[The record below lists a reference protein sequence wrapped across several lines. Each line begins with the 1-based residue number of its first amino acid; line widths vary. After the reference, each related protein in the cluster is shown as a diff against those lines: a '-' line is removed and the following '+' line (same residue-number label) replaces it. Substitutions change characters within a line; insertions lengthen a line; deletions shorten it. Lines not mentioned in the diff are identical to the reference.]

1 MGSVSIF
8 TRADKRMTE
17 IFTQLSKNEKRRYGV
32 YKKCVC
38 HLHTP
43 ASYDFYFDEA
53 WKGNNEKYSKMDAN
67 DIFNKIIKEEIIPE
81 DTIKIDE
88 MVFDN
93 IIFKDLKEYL
103 TYFLIAYKLSTQD
116 IEMVIV
122 TDHNTIEGIS
132 KLREAIKEYKK
143 FRTGVYTEVICG
155 IEITCADK
163 THVVGMFRNDDII
176 TSEVSRWLKEYMVNK
191 KLGTYLTSI
200 QVLEKIHQLD
210 GIGYIAHIDISDIF
224 HQDYLS
230 GAFKKSL
237 FSIPYMN
244 VVGVSDKNKAE
255 ITRKRIEKLTKKE
268 FCFLVDED
276 SHSIETIGTKVIWIK
291 GVSNTYDT
299 IKKAVRDYNISI
311 ELDKPREP
319 LCYIKGIYAANN
331 GSSFLVNN
339 TNYKEDF
346 SVTFSNSLNCFIGG
360 RGTGKSTTL
369 HILDFVLGQ
378 NFRHEEELDSVCNY
392 KDIWVLYYYN
402 NVDYLVLF
410 NVPQKSYKD
419 QSIVDCFLMEKK
431 FSFFEHE
438 EVKNAAID
446 RCIQIFELK
455 KFEDRVEKKEI
466 YDIEKYLSLFFDT
479 KFSVNDLVQ
488 MTDDYGINSYIYNA
502 IVKNKNC
509 SKLRIPSPVYTKK
522 GVSRY
527 IKNIESILTDRRAE
541 INSLINDYNLEYEN
555 EIQIKY
561 YQVDKI
567 SKQVQFQDL
576 FDIIDQRKDKLF
588 YNYNITWDNL
598 CNYFNALIN
607 KIGLISLISHI
618 VNSRFNELNEII
630 KLQLYCEEKNYKLL
644 DREVIFID
652 DDISRMI
659 FFKLVEE
666 KLITKNIKKFII
678 ILKKYMEGVEHFDIE
693 FNINNREKNEQS
705 KPIFRSIRCIS
716 MGQKVVAMLS
726 FIISYSKYSS
736 DYRPLIIDQP
746 EDNLDNQYIYKNL
759 VRQLRMVKSERQ
771 IIIATHSAT
780 IVTNAKAEQVIVM
793 ESNNEHGWV
802 SCTGYPNDKK
812 IINHIVNY
820 LEGGRDSFLHKSF
833 LYGEVLNK

>member
-1 MGSVSIF
+1 MSSVPIF

-17 IFTQLSKNEKRRYGV
+17 IYNQLSKNDKRRYGV

-43 ASYDFYFDEA
+43 ASYDFYFHEA
-53 WKGNNEKYSKMDAN
+53 WKGNHENYSKMSAN
-67 DIFNKIIKEEIIPE
+67 DIFNIIIKEEIIPA

-103 TYFLIAYKLSTQD
+103 TYFLIAYKLSSQG
-116 IEMVIV
+116 IEMVII
-122 TDHNTIEGIS
+122 TDHNTIEGIP

-163 THVVGMFRNDDII
+163 THVVGMFRNDDGI
-176 TSEVSRWLKEYMVNK
+176 TLEISRWLKEFMVNK

-200 QVLEKIHQLD
+200 QVLEKIQQLD

-276 SHSIETIGTKVIWIK
+276 SHSIETIGKKVIWIK

-319 LCYIKGIYAANN
+319 SCYIKGIYAANN

-410 NVPQKSYKD
+410 NVPKKSYKD
-419 QSIVDCFLMEKK
+419 QSIVDCFLLEKK

-455 KFEDRVEKKEI
+455 KFEDRIEKKEI

-479 KFSVNDLVQ
+479 KFSVNELVQ
-488 MTDDYGINSYIYNA
+488 MTDVYGINSYIYNT
-502 IVKNKNC
+502 IVKNNKC
-509 SKLRIPSPVYTKK
+509 TKLNIPSPVYTRN
-522 GVSRY
+522 GINTY
-527 IKNIESILTDRRAE
+527 INKIKVILAERRNEIE
-541 INSLINDYNLEYEN
+541 NLIKDYNSEYKN

-567 SKQVQFQDL
+567 SKRISFQDIFEINEL
-576 FDIIDQRKDKLF
+576 RKNNLF
-588 YNYNITWDNL
+588 YNYNITWDNI
-598 CNYFNALIN
+598 CNYFNALMN
-607 KIGLISLISHI
+607 KIDLIHLISYIAGSQYK
-618 VNSRFNELNEII
+618 VLNETI
-630 KLQLYCEEKNYKLL
+630 KIQLYCEEKNYRLL
-644 DREVIFID
+644 EKEVIFLD
-652 DDISRMI
+652 DESSFES
-659 FFKLVEE
+659 FFKLIEQ
-666 KLITKNIKKFII
+666 KLVTKSVKKFVT
-678 ILKKYMEGVEHFDIE
+678 ILKKYMEEVEYFDLE
-693 FNINNREKNEQS
+693 FNVNNKEKNELS
-705 KPIFRSIRCIS
+705 KPIFKSIRCIS

-726 FIISYSKYSS
+726 FIISYSKYAS

-759 VRQLRMVKSERQ
+759 VRQLRMVKSDRQ

-802 SCTGYPNDKK
+802 SCTGYPNDRR

-833 LYGEVLNK
+833 LYGEMLSK